1 MAYVSGGN
9 ELLDAWKL
17 LRRLGV
23 KTGSKV
29 ADLGCGGAGHFIIPA
44 AQLAGADTTV
54 YAVDILKSALNTVTT
69 KASAEGIYN
78 IKPIWSNIEILGAT
92 NIKPGSLNFVLLV
105 NNFFQSKEYSN
116 QIKEAIRLLRKGGRI
131 LIADWNKTPTAF
143 GPAVVD
149 RVNEDDV
156 EKTAEKLGL
165 KSVDRFQAGTYHY
178 GFIFEKL

>member
-23 KTGSKV
+23 KAGSRV

-44 AQLAGADTTV
+44 AQLAGDDTTV

-69 KASAEGIYN
+69 KAAAEGIYN

-92 NIKPGSLNFVLLV
+92 NIKPSSLDFVLLV
-105 NNFFQSKEYSN
+105 NNFFQSKEYGD
-116 QIKEAIRLLRKGGRI
+116 QIREAIRLLRKNGRI
-131 LIADWNKTPTAF
+131 LIADWNDTPTPF
-143 GPAVVD
+143 GPAIVD
-149 RVNEDDV
+149 RVDENDI

-165 KSVDRFQAGTYHY
+165 KLIDHFQAGTYHY
-178 GFIFEKL
+178 GYIFEKS